1 MLNKYKYLGIAASFA
16 YAVTNFFYG
25 AQMDSLILVDGSSFL
40 YRAYHVSKGNFSTS
54 SGIPT
59 GVALIITRMLQNLI
73 KKFAQHKI
81 IVVFDAKGK
90 SFRNEIYAEYKAN
103 RPPMPDELRIQID
116 YVYKIVKALG
126 LPLVSIQHVEA
137 DDVLGTYAKEA
148 EKQGYKVVICTG
160 DKDLSQLVNANIS
173 LYNTMNEKVY
183 DERAVEEKYGVKPKL
198 IIDLLALKGDSS
210 DNIPG
215 MKGCGD
221 KTALAL
227 LNGIGGI
234 DEIVANT
241 DKIASLGFRGAKNF
255 ASKFIDALEDIRLS
269 YTLATI
275 KTDVIIDLPISN
287 VNPPVAD
294 KEQLYKLFKELE
306 FNKLAQDLKK
316 DDTATVIADSAEENV
331 NFKENKQISDYK
343 ISKFTTID
351 NLDSLN
357 KLVKGIKRQKV
368 VAIDT
373 ETTSLK
379 AQEATLVGISFA
391 LCEYEGFY
399 LPLAHSY
406 LGVGDQLDIK
416 EVISILNP
424 LFADEEIK
432 FIGHNLKYDL
442 QVLFFNGFTPPKAY
456 ADTMIMAYLLDS
468 YQSVSLDELALK
480 YLNYKNISYDE
491 MTLNGRKRIS
501 FSEVL
506 IEKATIYSGEDAE
519 VTLRLYGH
527 LKELLF
533 AIDKLKKIFFEVDMP
548 MLMTLFHM
556 EIAGVLVD
564 AHILAS
570 QNEVLVSES
579 KKLQEQIYIA
589 AGHAFNIS
597 SPKQLAEVLFEELAI
612 PYPKKVK
619 SGKNYSTAE
628 DILQQI
634 APNYDIANLV
644 LRYRE
649 LQKLISTYTEK
660 LQTQISD
667 KTGRIHSS
675 FNQTGT
681 ITGRLSSN
689 DPNLQNIPARTQE
702 GKLIRKAFI
711 APQGYS
717 LISADYSQIELRL
730 IAHISGDEALIKA
743 FNLNQDIHK
752 ATAAEVL
759 GKDISEVTAQERSNA
774 KATNFGLMYGMGAFK
789 LANQTGMS
797 VDEARSYIQ
806 KYFSRYPKVQDYMEK
821 TRIFAHKHG
830 YVETLL
836 GRRISTPNINSS
848 NTMMQKGAER
858 AAINAPMQ
866 GSAADI
872 IKLAMIQIDKWI
884 SSLND
889 DCLRMTIQVHDELL
903 FEVRNDF
910 VDQAVAK
917 IREIME
923 NVVALKVPLTVGIGV
938 ASNWGDAH

>member
-1 MLNKYKYLGIAASFA
+1 
-16 YAVTNFFYG
+16 
-25 AQMDSLILVDGSSFL
+25 MDRLILVDGSSFL

-73 KKFAQHKI
+73 KKFAQQKI

-103 RPPMPDELRIQID
+103 RPPMPDELRTQID
-116 YVYKIVKALG
+116 YVHKIVKALG

-148 EKQGYKVVICTG
+148 VRLGYKVVICTG

-173 LYNTMNEKVY
+173 LYDTMNEKVY
-183 DERAVEEKYGVKPKL
+183 DELAVEEKYGVKPKL

-215 MKGCGD
+215 MKGCGE

-234 DEIVANT
+234 DEIAANT
-241 DKIASLGFRGAKNF
+241 DKIAALGFRGSKSF
-255 ASKFIDALEDIRLS
+255 APKFIDALEDIRLS
-269 YTLATI
+269 YKLATI
-275 KTDVIIDLPISN
+275 KTDVALDLPIAD

-316 DDTATVIADSAEENV
+316 EEVSANTADSAESTV
-331 NFKENKQISDYK
+331 NSQENKLISDYK
-343 ISKFTTID
+343 ISKFITID
-351 NLDSLN
+351 SLDSLN
-357 KLVKGIKRQKV
+357 KLIDRIKKQKF

-379 AQEATLVGISFA
+379 AQEAILVGISFA
-391 LCEYEGFY
+391 LCEHEGFY

-406 LGVGDQLDIK
+406 LGVGTQLDIK
-416 EVISILNP
+416 DVIAILNP
-424 LFADEEIK
+424 VFADEDIH

-442 QVLFFNGFTPPKAY
+442 QVLLFNGFIPPKAY

-556 EIAGVLVD
+556 ESVGVLVD

-570 QNEVLVSES
+570 QNEVLVSEA
-579 KKLQEQIYIA
+579 KQLQEQIYAA
-589 AGHAFNIS
+589 AGHVFNIS

-619 SGKNYSTAE
+619 SGKYSTAE

-759 GKDISEVTAQERSNA
+759 GKDISEVTAQERSHA

-797 VDEARSYIQ
+797 IDEARLYIQ

-889 DCLRMTIQVHDELL
+889 DRLRMTIQVHDELL

-910 VDQAVAK
+910 VDQALAK
-917 IREIME
+917 IKEIME
-923 NVVALKVPLTVGIGV
+923 NVVNLKVPLTVGIGV

>member
-1 MLNKYKYLGIAASFA
+1 
-16 YAVTNFFYG
+16 
-25 AQMDSLILVDGSSFL
+25 MDRLILVDGSSFL

-73 KKFAQHKI
+73 KKFAQQKI

-103 RPPMPDELRIQID
+103 RPPMPDELRTQID
-116 YVYKIVKALG
+116 YVHEIVKALG

-148 EKQGYKVVICTG
+148 VKLGYKVVICTG
-160 DKDLSQLVNANIS
+160 DKDLSQLVNADIS
-173 LYNTMNEKVY
+173 LYDTMNEKVY
-183 DERAVEEKYGVKPKL
+183 DELAVEEKYGVKPNL

-215 MKGCGD
+215 MKGCGE

-234 DEIVANT
+234 DEIAANT
-241 DKIASLGFRGAKNF
+241 DKIAALGFRGAKGF

-269 YTLATI
+269 YKLATI
-275 KTDVIIDLPISN
+275 KTDVALDLPISD
-287 VNPPVAD
+287 VKPPVAD

-316 DDTATVIADSAEENV
+316 EDVAEKNAEPAEEFV
-331 NFKENKQISDYK
+331 NSQENNQISDYK
-343 ISKFTTID
+343 ISKFITID
-351 NLDSLN
+351 SLDSLN
-357 KLVKGIKRQKV
+357 SLIEKIKKQKF

-391 LCEYEGFY
+391 VREHEGFY

-406 LGVGDQLDIK
+406 LGVGTQLDIK
-416 EVISILNP
+416 DVISILNP
-424 LFADEEIK
+424 VFADEDIH

-442 QVLFFNGFTPPKAY
+442 QVLLFNGFIPPKAY

-556 EIAGVLVD
+556 ESVGVLVD
-564 AHILAS
+564 AHVLAS

-579 KKLQEQIYIA
+579 KQLQEQIYIA

-619 SGKNYSTAE
+619 SGKSYSTAE

-634 APNYDIANLV
+634 APNYDIAHLV

-660 LQTQISD
+660 LQTQISN

-797 VDEARSYIQ
+797 LDEARSYIQ

-872 IKLAMIQIDKWI
+872 IKLAMIKIDEWI

-910 VDQAVAK
+910 VDQALAK
-917 IREIME
+917 IKDIME
-923 NVVALKVPLTVGIGV
+923 NVVVLKVPLTVGIGV

>member
-1 MLNKYKYLGIAASFA
+1 
-16 YAVTNFFYG
+16 
-25 AQMDSLILVDGSSFL
+25 MDSLILVDGSSFL

-54 SGIPT
+54 TGIPT
-59 GVALIITRMLQNLI
+59 GVSLIITRMLQNLI
-73 KKFAQHKI
+73 KKFAQQKI

-90 SFRNEIYAEYKAN
+90 SFRNEMYAEYKAN
-103 RPPMPDELRIQID
+103 RPPMPDDLRAQID
-116 YVYKIVKALG
+116 YVHQIVKALG
-126 LPLVSIQHVEA
+126 FPLVSIPNVEA
-137 DDVLGTYAKEA
+137 DDVLGSYAKEA
-148 EKQGYKVVICTG
+148 VKLGYKVVICTG
-160 DKDLSQLVNANIS
+160 DKDLSQLVNADIS
-173 LYNTMNEKVY
+173 LYDTMNEKVY
-183 DERAVEEKYGVKPKL
+183 YEADVEEKYGVKPDL

-234 DEIVANT
+234 EEIASNT

-255 ASKFIDALEDIRLS
+255 ASKFNDALADIRLS
-269 YTLATI
+269 YKLATI
-275 KTDVIIDLPISN
+275 KTDVVLDLPLSE
-287 VNPPVAD
+287 VKPPIAN

-306 FNKLAQDLKK
+306 FHKLAEALKK
-316 DDTATVIADSAEENV
+316 EDGGAVVSIESGNESAGV
-331 NFKENKQISDYK
+331 KENKQISDYTS
-343 ISKFTTID
+343 SKFTTID
-351 NLDSLN
+351 NLDSFK
-357 KLVKGIKRQKV
+357 KLIERIKDQKF

-379 AQEATLVGISFA
+379 PQEATLVGISFA
-391 LCEYEGFY
+391 LREHEGFY

-406 LGVGDQLDIK
+406 LGVGVQLDIK
-416 EVISILNP
+416 DVIALLNP
-424 LFADEEIK
+424 LFLDEEIH

-442 QVLFFNGFTPPKAY
+442 LVLLFNGFTPPKAY
-456 ADTMIMAYLLDS
+456 ADTMLMAYLLDS
-468 YQSVSLDELALK
+468 YQSVSLDELAIN

-506 IEKATIYSGEDAE
+506 IEKATAYAGEDAE

-533 AIDKLKKIFFEVDMP
+533 SIDELKKLFFEVDMP
-548 MLMTLFHM
+548 MLMALYHM
-556 EIAGVLVD
+556 EAVGVLVD
-564 AHILAS
+564 AQTLAS
-570 QNEVLVSES
+570 QNKVLVSES
-579 KKLQEQIYIA
+579 KQLQEQIYA
-589 AGHAFNIS
+589 VAGHVFNIA

-619 SGKNYSTAE
+619 SGKGYSTAE

-660 LQTQISD
+660 LQTQILE

-711 APQGYS
+711 APKGYS

-730 IAHISGDEALIKA
+730 IAHISGDDALIKA
-743 FNLNQDIHK
+743 FNLDQDIHK

-759 GKDISEVTAQERSNA
+759 GKNISEVTAQERSHA

-797 VDEARSYIQ
+797 MGEARLYIQ
-806 KYFSRYPKVQDYMEK
+806 KYFSRYPKVQEYMEK
-821 TRIFAHKHG
+821 TRIFAREHG

-836 GRRISTPNINSS
+836 GRRIATPNINSS
-848 NTMMQKGAER
+848 NTIMQKGAER

-872 IKLAMIQIDKWI
+872 IKLAMIKIDEWI

-889 DCLRMTIQVHDELL
+889 DSLKMTIQVHDELL
-903 FEVRNDF
+903 FEVRDDF
-910 VDQAVAK
+910 VEQALVK

-923 NVVALKVPLTVGIGV
+923 NVVELKVPLTVGIGV
-938 ASNWGDAH
+938 ASNWGAAH